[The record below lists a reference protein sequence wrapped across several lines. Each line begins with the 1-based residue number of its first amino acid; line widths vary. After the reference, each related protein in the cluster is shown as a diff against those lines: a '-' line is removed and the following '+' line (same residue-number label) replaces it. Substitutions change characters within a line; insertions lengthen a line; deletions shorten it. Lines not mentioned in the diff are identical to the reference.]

1 MTKGDTMLFKPEHA
15 KIIVFI
21 LAHYDNILCEGEHG
35 IDWSVPQ
42 LEAWEALQA
51 YSKLD
56 DGEG

>member
-1 MTKGDTMLFKPEHA
+1 MLFKPEHA

-21 LAHYDNILCEGEHG
+21 LAHYDDLLSEAEHG